1 MLIGNTQ
8 QLLVFLNAQE
18 TKGSTR
24 VLSAPT
30 VIASDNTDARIQVG
44 QEVPL
49 LTSQGTVAGGTG
61 SSGLFSSTVQN
72 RSTGIILTVTP
83 RINSSGWVTLKI
95 SQEVSTPIAPDP
107 GSGIQ
112 SPSIQIRSVNT
123 QATVM
128 DGETI
133 ALGGVILES
142 KILSKNRIPLLG
154 DLPGVGL
161 LFGTT
166 TYSKTRTE
174 LIVLITPHV
183 IENIDQASEI
193 TDELK
198 STLKMIKKD
207 LRME

>member
-1 MLIGNTQ
+1 
-8 QLLVFLNAQE
+8 
-18 TKGSTR
+18 
-24 VLSAPT
+24 
-30 VIASDNTDARIQVG
+30 
-44 QEVPL
+44 
-49 LTSQGTVAGGTG
+49 
-61 SSGLFSSTVQN
+61 
-72 RSTGIILTVTP
+72 
-83 RINSSGWVTLKI
+83 
-95 SQEVSTPIAPDP
+95 
-107 GSGIQ
+107 
-112 SPSIQIRSVNT
+112 
-123 QATVM
+123 M

-142 KILSKNRIPLLG
+142 KILSKNRVPLLG

-166 TYSKTRTE
+166 NYTKTRTE

-198 STLKMIKKD
+198 STLKTIKKD